1 MRITRPFVADALS
14 DRPRARGTGSSSSP
28 GKHTNMGGFPQ
39 AQAAHAK
46 GCPRAT
52 GFVRFNKKRVCPPP
66 APAKTLD
73 LHRDA
78 AARALLNAMAAD
90 PEFDAVKLET
100 YWRSIQNETLK
111 ACAAAPH

>member
-1 MRITRPFVADALS
+1 LPS
-14 DRPRARGTGSSSSP
+14 
-28 GKHTNMGGFPQ
+28 GK
-39 AQAAHAK
+39 
-46 GCPRAT
+46 
-52 GFVRFNKKRVCPPP
+52 
-66 APAKTLD
+66 KTLD

-111 ACAAAPH
+111 ACAAAH